1 MTAAQRPLSS
11 CRPQAS
17 RHVAALSPA
26 LSAVHCDGA
35 WTVAGGGGL
44 LHSLHVDV

>member
-11 CRPQAS
+11 CRPLAS

-35 WTVAGGGGL
+35 WAVAGGGGL